1 MKNTNVASPRLSA
14 QRNTQYSDHSIN
26 ARTSEKRNTIKTT
39 IHSYTHDINTIT
51 HFLFTDVSKTLIF
64 TRNEYR
70 ASVFLPA
77 FRLFGVPPPSSG
89 GVMAF
94 SVGFGRRYGSKDD
107 IAPEISGMR
116 DGEQIDLTLPLH
128 LSSRNLSTL
137 CSMYNSDLTIYS
149 SGTISTRLW
158 IGLSVFLNT
167 FSPGFLYATLTLLTC
182 PSFPGKTSSTRPSL

>member
-14 QRNTQYSDHSIN
+14 QRNSQHSDHSKN

-39 IHSYTHDINTIT
+39 IHSYTADINTIT

-64 TRNEYR
+64 TRNNIQ
-70 ASVFLPA
+70 SVRCSSRLP
-77 FRLFGVPPPSSG
+77 FVWRPPTPLLRG
-89 GVMAF
+89 ATAF

-128 LSSRNLSTL
+128 LSSRDLSTL

-167 FSPGFLYATLTLLTC
+167 FSPGFL
-182 PSFPGKTSSTRPSL
+182 